1 MLRFST
7 KEEAEKSKKLNG
19 TNVEEHR
26 IRVDMAENKGFEKE
40 QILLSFRFFK
50 LNIFPFSYIN
60 MKCFE
65 KSKKKMTKS

>member
-7 KEEAEKSKKLNG
+7 KEEAEKSKELNG
-19 TNVEEHR
+19 TNVDDHR

-50 LNIFPFSYIN
+50 LYILPFLRILTSN
-60 MKCFE
+60 AL
-65 KSKKKMTKS
+65 KSFKK